1 MGWYYYLEDHLH
13 VPFAATC
20 RLERTTSPLKVGEK
34 VKVLGMA
41 PEDDCMSARL
51 WPFPRCNGEADRLVD

>member
-1 MGWYYYLEDHLH
+1 LEDHLH

-41 PEDDCMSARL
+41 PEDD
-51 WPFPRCNGEADRLVD
+51 